1 VTVASSITPI
11 PDRLNGTDAALTHHS
26 RVIFPLMLVLPMIAQ
41 PVGVLPPPL
50 WGRVGEAGGGCATQ
64 LSQLMTPTPN
74 PSPQGGGEPRDASSA
89 MIARQAKLPDNF
101 HELAKA
107 AGAPQIPGLT
117 IIYLHPL
124 GNPAD
129 ANRWQHIIVHQTE
142 GPAGSAQSL
151 ALAQAKNP
159 SKRGVTLWVE
169 IDGTVYWSTA
179 ETAIPTH
186 GDGANRND
194 NKYIDNSR
202 TYRSVIKTNSIGIEF
217 VGNHPDVGKPASPE
231 QVRTWLLLV
240 RFLQERYEIPAERI
254 YAHNWIDYKDH
265 RYCEG
270 CELAALARK
279 LAHEPGKT
287 AQR

>member
-1 VTVASSITPI
+1 
-11 PDRLNGTDAALTHHS
+11 
-26 RVIFPLMLVLPMIAQ
+26 MLVLPMLVQ
-41 PVGVLPPPL
+41 PLGYIDVMSTVRAEVARPSAHSRPAA
-50 WGRVGEAGGGCATQ
+50 GE
-64 LSQLMTPTPN
+64 
-74 PSPQGGGEPRDASSA
+74 PSPIPLQRAPPDVAESRPERDALSD
-89 MIARQAKLPDNF
+89 MIGQQASLPDDF
-101 HELAKA
+101 RALAKA
-107 AGAPQIPGLT
+107 AGEPQIRGLT
-117 IIYLHPL
+117 IVYLHPL

-129 ANRWQHIIVHQTE
+129 ANRWQNIIVHQTE
-142 GPAGSAQSL
+142 GPAGSAKNL

-179 ETAIPTH
+179 ENAIPTH

-194 NKYIDNSR
+194 NKYIDNST

-217 VGNHPDVGKPASPE
+217 VGNYPDVSKPASPE
-231 QVRTWLLLV
+231 QVRAWLLLV
-240 RFLQERYEIPAERI
+240 RFLQERYEIPAQRI

>member
-1 VTVASSITPI
+1 
-11 PDRLNGTDAALTHHS
+11 
-26 RVIFPLMLVLPMIAQ
+26 VIFPVMLVLLMIAQ
-41 PVGVLPPPL
+41 PVGYFDAMNSVRAEVARPSARPRPL
-50 WGRVGEAGGGCATQ
+50 ARE
-64 LSQLMTPTPN
+64 
-74 PSPQGGGEPRDASSA
+74 PSPSALQRARPDVAESMPERDAISEI
-89 MIARQAKLPDNF
+89 IARHAKLPDDF
-101 HELAKA
+101 RELAKA
-107 AGAPQIPGLT
+107 PGEPQIPGLT

-129 ANRWQHIIVHQTE
+129 ANRWQNIIVHQTE
-142 GPAGSAQSL
+142 GPEGSAKSL

-159 SKRGVTLWVE
+159 SKRGVMLWVE

-194 NKYIDNSR
+194 NKYIDNSK
-202 TYRSVIKTNSIGIEF
+202 TYRSVVKTNSIGIEF
-217 VGNHPDVGKPASPE
+217 VGNYPDVGKPASPE
-231 QVRTWLLLV
+231 QVRAWLLLV

-279 LAHEPGKT
+279 LAHEPGKS